1 VRQRTLSSIVIVP
14 IVIVALAAGGI
25 GIAAL
30 ALVLAATAG
39 REAERLL
46 ARAGRPAL
54 SGGVVSGAVVLV
66 AVAALPLLARHAA
79 LGSPA
84 LIERF
89 PDVAPGLVVVAL
101 GVAALTRR
109 DPEAGFAAWSSTTFG
124 ALYVGLLASLAWLA
138 AAAMP
143 TWMST
148 DGAAG
153 TLLSDGRAW
162 PLLLV
167 AAVWS
172 YDTGAYVVGRAI
184 GRHPF
189 LPWISARKTVEGVVG
204 GLVAATTATAIVL
217 AVMGR
222 DPLEALA
229 LGPVLGVAAQAGD
242 LAESLLKRA
251 AGAKD
256 SGTVIPG
263 HGGILDRID
272 SFLFAGPILV
282 AYVVLVAAG

>member
-1 VRQRTLSSIVIVP
+1 MRQRTLSAIVIVP
-14 IVIVALAAGGI
+14 VVVVAFAVGGL

-30 ALVLAATAG
+30 ALLLAATGG
-39 REAERLL
+39 REVERLL
-46 ARAGRPAL
+46 AGTGRPPL
-54 SGGVVSGAVVLV
+54 SGGVVAGAGVLV
-66 AVAALPLLARHAA
+66 VAAALPLLARHVA
-79 LGSPA
+79 LGGPA
-84 LIERF
+84 LVERL

-109 DPEAGFAAWSSTTFG
+109 DPVAGFAAWSSTAFG
-124 ALYVGLLASLAWLA
+124 ALYVGLLAALAWLA

-143 TWMST
+143 AWMPT
-148 DGAAG
+148 DGIAG

-162 PLLLV
+162 PLLLL

-189 LPWISARKTVEGVVG
+189 LPWVSARKTVEGVVG

-222 DPLEALA
+222 DPLEAVA
-229 LGPVLGVAAQAGD
+229 LGPFLGVAAQAGD

-251 AGAKD
+251 AGVKD

-282 AYVVLVAAG
+282 AYVVLVAGG

>member
-1 VRQRTLSSIVIVP
+1 MRQRTLSSIVIVP

>member
-1 VRQRTLSSIVIVP
+1 MRQRTLSATVIVP
-14 IVIVALAAGGI
+14 VVVLAFAAGGI

-30 ALVLAATAG
+30 ALVLAATGG

-46 ARAGRPAL
+46 AGTGRATL
-54 SGGVVSGAVVLV
+54 SGGVVAGAVALV

-79 LGSPA
+79 FGSPA
-84 LIERF
+84 LLERL
-89 PDVAPGLVVVAL
+89 PEVAPGLVVMAL
-101 GVAALTRR
+101 GAAAFTRR
-109 DPEAGFAAWSSTTFG
+109 DPVAGFAAWSATAFG
-124 ALYVGLLASLAWLA
+124 ALYVGLVAALAWLA
-138 AAAMP
+138 AAAAP
-143 TWMST
+143 ASASA
-148 DGAAG
+148 DGATG

-172 YDTGAYVVGRAI
+172 YDTGAYLVGRSI

-222 DPLEALA
+222 NPLEALA
-229 LGPVLGVAAQAGD
+229 LGPCLGAAAQAGD

-256 SGTVIPG
+256 SGTLIPG

-272 SFLFAGPILV
+272 SFLFAGPVLV

>member
-1 VRQRTLSSIVIVP
+1 
-14 IVIVALAAGGI
+14 
-25 GIAAL
+25 
-30 ALVLAATAG
+30 
-39 REAERLL
+39 
-46 ARAGRPAL
+46 
-54 SGGVVSGAVVLV
+54 
-66 AVAALPLLARHAA
+66 HAA

-84 LIERF
+84 LIERL

-124 ALYVGLLASLAWLA
+124 ALYVGLLAALAWLA

-143 TWMST
+143 TWMSA

-204 GLVAATTATAIVL
+204 GLVAATTAAAIVL

-229 LGPVLGVAAQAGD
+229 LGPALGVAAQAGD

>member
-1 VRQRTLSSIVIVP
+1 MRQRTLSSIVIVP

-54 SGGVVSGAVVLV
+54 SGGVVAGAVVLV

-124 ALYVGLLASLAWLA
+124 ALYVGLLAALAWLA

>member
-1 VRQRTLSSIVIVP
+1 MRQRTLSSIVIVP
-14 IVIVALAAGGI
+14 IVIVAFAAGGI

-46 ARAGRPAL
+46 AGAGRPAL
-54 SGGVVSGAVVLV
+54 SGGVVAGAVVLV

-124 ALYVGLLASLAWLA
+124 ALYVGLLAALAWLA

>member
-1 VRQRTLSSIVIVP
+1 MRQRTLSSIVIVP

-124 ALYVGLLASLAWLA
+124 ALYVGLLAALAWLA

>member
-1 VRQRTLSSIVIVP
+1 VRQRTLGSIVIVP
-14 IVIVALAAGGI
+14 LVIVAFAAGGV

-30 ALVLAATAG
+30 ALILAATAG
-39 REAERLL
+39 HEAERLL
-46 ARAGRPAL
+46 ASAGRPAL
-54 SGGVVSGAVVLV
+54 SGGVVAGAVVLV

-84 LIERF
+84 LIEHL

-109 DPEAGFAAWSSTTFG
+109 DPQAGFAAWSSTAFG
-124 ALYVGLLASLAWLA
+124 ALYVGLLAALAWLA

-204 GLVAATTATAIVL
+204 GLVAATTAAAIVL

-229 LGPVLGVAAQAGD
+229 LGPALGVAAQAGD